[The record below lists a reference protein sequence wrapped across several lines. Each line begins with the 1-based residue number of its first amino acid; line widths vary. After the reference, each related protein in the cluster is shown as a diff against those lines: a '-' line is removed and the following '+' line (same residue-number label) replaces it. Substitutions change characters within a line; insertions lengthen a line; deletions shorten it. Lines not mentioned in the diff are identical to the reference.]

1 MNDITGYIQLL
12 RSSSDLSLLGAL
24 LLANGAIS
32 ALVATLAVRLLPYR
46 ERAQRLLL
54 WLLIFAAGL
63 FVPLL
68 GSLGVALAMLG
79 GMRWHSSAGQDPFRP
94 LAIPEF
100 DPIGR
105 KEGSRFDRG
114 GLRARVGQPGIPAEQ
129 RLQSIAALQHL
140 PPMAASPVLRTL
152 LDDSVEDIRLVAFGM
167 LDKEEKKI
175 AERIHELL
183 QQPVP
188 ESDNRRYQREKQ
200 LAELYWELAYSGLVQ
215 GDLRQYALNHAL
227 SHADAALT
235 IEGNAAGLRFLAAR
249 ILDALGRHEEAER
262 NMLLATALGIPQQ
275 RTLPYLAEYAFR
287 RGEFRL
293 ARQMLNAMRGAP
305 VTPRLRPVM
314 DYWVTQGSA

>member
-1 MNDITGYIQLL
+1 MNDLTLWLQAIQNGN
-12 RSSSDLSLLGAL
+12 DLALLGAL
-24 LLANGAIS
+24 LLGNTLLS
-32 ALVATLAVRLLPYR
+32 AMVATATIRFLPYR
-46 ERAQRLLL
+46 EMRQRVLL
-54 WLLIFAAGL
+54 WLLICTTGL
-63 FVPLL
+63 FIPLL
-68 GSLGVALAMLG
+68 GSLGTAIAMLA
-79 GMRWHSSAGQDPFRP
+79 GMRWQKTAAREPFRP

-114 GLRARVGQPGIPAEQ
+114 GLRARVVQSHVPAEQ

-183 QQPVP
+183 RQPEP
-188 ESDNRRYQREKQ
+188 TSATRRYQREKQ

-215 GDLRQYALNHAL
+215 GDLRRYALNHAL
-227 SHADAALT
+227 SHAEAALE

-249 ILDALGRHEEAER
+249 ILDALGRSEEAER

-275 RTLPYLAEYAFR
+275 RTLPYLAEFAFQ

-293 ARQMLNAMRGAP
+293 ARQMLNAMRDAP

-314 DYWVTQGSA
+314 DYWVATERA